1 VSSLNALIG
10 LPVVSRATAE
20 TVGTLIAP
28 VLDVGTRRVVAW
40 QVVKGRHP
48 MVVENADL
56 TGIGQAAAM
65 LGEQGDLRP
74 PGAAEE
80 VATVGG
86 NHILLG
92 ARVLTDAG
100 DVLGTVEDAEVD
112 PDSGQVEFVRTSN
125 GDVDAERLRGFGS
138 YALVVAAL

>member
-1 VSSLNALIG
+1 MSSLNALIG

-28 VLDVGTRRVVAW
+28 VLDVNNHRIVAW
-40 QVVKGRHP
+40 QVAKGRHP
-48 MVVENADL
+48 MVVENAAL
-56 TGIGQAAAM
+56 AGIGQAAAM
-65 LGEQGDLRP
+65 LGEQSTLRE
-74 PGAAEE
+74 PGAGEE
-80 VATVGG
+80 VATVQG

-112 PDSGQVEFVRTSN
+112 PDSGEVAFVRTTN

>member
-1 VSSLNALIG
+1 MSSLNALIG

-20 TVGTLIAP
+20 TVGNLIAP
-28 VLDVGTRRVVAW
+28 VLDVNSRRIVAW

-48 MVVENADL
+48 MVVENDAL
-56 TGIGQAAAM
+56 AGIGQAAAM
-65 LGEQGDLRP
+65 LDEQGDLRE

-80 VATVGG
+80 MATVQG

-112 PDSGQVEFVRTSN
+112 PDSGAVAFVRTSN
-125 GDVDAERLRGFGS
+125 GDVDSERLRGFGS

>member
-1 VSSLNALIG
+1 MSSLVALIG
-10 LPVVSRATAE
+10 LPVVSRTTAE
-20 TVGTLIAP
+20 TVGSLVAP
-28 VLDVGTRRVVAW
+28 VVDVSSRSVVAW

-48 MVVENADL
+48 IVVENGNLA
-56 TGIGQAAAM
+56 GIGQAAAM
-65 LGEQGDLRP
+65 LDEESSLREP
-74 PGAAEE
+74 SSTEE
-80 VATVGG
+80 VETVKG

-112 PDSGQVEFVRTSN
+112 SDSGQIAFVRTSN
-125 GDVDAERLRGFGS
+125 GDVSAERLRGFGS